1 MFADVLCCCVLPS
14 RLLLLLLLLL
24 LLQEQ
29 PSLVEEV
36 LSQLAVFRQPRLGAA
51 GCYCLK

>member
-14 RLLLLLLLLL
+14 RLLLLLL